1 MKYREW
7 DYRQIMSDIAM
18 VREEPFRDEHI
29 IETVIDEFKRLNYYG
44 WPVICQ
50 VAERVFSCG
59 KFALRDKLWLIVRDF
74 VNDKIS
80 EIKAGKGT
88 PVTVPAYMQ
97 SGYYLPTLNSD
108 IDDEI
113 QVWTNTKPPLKYKGV
128 EIVNRDK
135 YYKPEVFD
143 IGMWDKRGRPELQNK
158 LRDDYCKIFI
168 ESIEEEESKK
178 TDVILPQNLTSFLKL
193 LQAVRSA
200 QMQARIKEQI
210 QQIKDKNES
219 TNNN

>member
-74 VNDKIS
+74 VNEKIN
-80 EIKAGKGT
+80 EIKAGKGA
-88 PVTVPAYMQ
+88 PSTVPVYIQ
-97 SGYYLPTLNSD
+97 SGFNLISLNTS
-108 IDDEI
+108 IKDEI
-113 QVWTNTKPPLKYKGV
+113 QLWVNSTPPLKYKG
-128 EIVNRDK
+128 IDIINRIK
-135 YYKPEVFD
+135 YYNPEVFD
-143 IGMWDKRGRPELQNK
+143 IGMWDKKDRPELQNK
-158 LRDDYCKIFI
+158 LMDDYCAIFI
-168 ESIEEEESKK
+168 DSIEEEESKK
-178 TDVILPQNLTSFLKL
+178 QDGILLQNLTSFYNL
-193 LQAVRSA
+193 LQTVRSA

-210 QQIKDKNES
+210 QQVKDKNES